1 MSDLQIIP
9 YSSDYKP
16 DFVSIT
22 KAWVEDYF
30 TLEPFD
36 LEQLESPEKAII
48 HPGGDIIFA
57 KMGDEIVG
65 TVGLAKAEEGVFEMV
80 KMGVKPVAQGKGV
93 GMLLGKAIIEKAKEM
108 GGKKLVLYSSTKLQP
123 ALHIYKKLG
132 FIELVPEAGK
142 YCRCDVKMELD
153 LI

>member
-1 MSDLQIIP
+1 MSDLTIIP
-9 YSSDYKP
+9 YSPNYKA
-16 DFVSIT
+16 DFVEIT

-30 TLEPFD
+30 SLEPFD
-36 LEQLESPEKAII
+36 IAQLENPEQVII
-48 HPGGDIIFA
+48 QPGGDIIFA
-57 KMGDEIVG
+57 KMGEEIVG

-93 GMLLGKAIIEKAKEM
+93 GMLLGKAIVEKAKEM

-132 FIELVPEAGK
+132 FYVTVPEAGK
-142 YCRCDVKMELD
+142 YCRCDIKMELD
-153 LI
+153 LF